1 MKVSPELAK
10 QMIRAQG
17 FRRVQAFSP
26 DRSELIF
33 RAEGSADALCD
44 AVDEVV
50 AMVAGTFRLEADNPR
65 ERVGGRERAGRPS
78 EASRPMVVLVSG
90 GYGAPG
96 PVASVDDRLA
106 KIEALLSTRTDDE
119 EEEEE
124 EEEAPTADP
133 MAEALVARLVGIL
146 ERLVPSPPAAPI
158 AGPPPVAGPPP
169 PMAAMSADEARTIAA
184 ALNRLRSEDPQAYT
198 MYRSALLAQY
208 GPKN

>member
-1 MKVSPELAK
+1 MKVSPDLAK

-33 RAEGSADALCD
+33 RSEGSADALCD

-106 KIEALLSTRTDDE
+106 RIEALLSTRAEEDD
-119 EEEEE
+119 EEE

-169 PMAAMSADEARTIAA
+169 PTVAMSADEARTIAA
-184 ALNRLRSEDPQAYT
+184 ALTRLRSEDPQAYT